1 IISLA
6 ENFTPGGYVQ
16 EGGVLLRID
25 PSDYKHSLQ
34 QRKSDLRQATSDLKI
49 EMGRQ
54 DVARQ
59 DFKVLGDT
67 LAERLSEQNRS
78 LVLRQP
84 QLKAARS
91 SVQSARAAVEQAE
104 LNLQRTSIEAPFDAH
119 ILNRNVNV
127 GSQVAAGDNL
137 GRLVGLDTY
146 WVEATVS
153 LSKLRRLQ
161 FPEDGTRGA
170 EVQIR
175 NRTAWEEGKYRTGYL
190 YKLVGSLENNTRMA
204 RVLIAVP
211 DPRAHQPEHS
221 DAPALI
227 IGSFVEVNIKAE
239 ALSDVIRLNR
249 DYIREDDAVWIMKD
263 DKLQIKDV
271 NIVFRDPTY
280 AYIDGGLTAQAR
292 VVTTNLSTVTDGA
305 RLRLEGSDT
314 TASSQDTL
322 SNTEQ

>member
-1 IISLA
+1 MNRKKTLLICSIILLAGAAVILLIFSTEPEASRAGATKQTAMLVDVTRVEQGTFHPTIKAMGTVQPSQDIILSPRMSGKIISLA

-16 EGGVLLRID
+16 EGEVLLRID

-153 LSKLRRLQ
+153 LSKLR
-161 FPEDGTRGA
+161 
-170 EVQIR
+170 
-175 NRTAWEEGKYRTGYL
+175 
-190 YKLVGSLENNTRMA
+190 
-204 RVLIAVP
+204 
-211 DPRAHQPEHS
+211 
-221 DAPALI
+221 
-227 IGSFVEVNIKAE
+227 
-239 ALSDVIRLNR
+239 
-249 DYIREDDAVWIMKD
+249 
-263 DKLQIKDV
+263 
-271 NIVFRDPTY
+271 
-280 AYIDGGLTAQAR
+280 
-292 VVTTNLSTVTDGA
+292 
-305 RLRLEGSDT
+305 
-314 TASSQDTL
+314 
-322 SNTEQ
+322 